1 MGRIGPSRGSL
12 QSRDSRPGEFS
23 VAITPPE
30 THPAPESSVRRTPF
44 QPCIL
49 AILPW
54 LVLLMLVPIPSLA
67 AQQQVAPGPWAWW
80 LSILADGIKVFEA
93 AVVMFGVAQ
102 LWIGRGERRDA
113 EARAAVL
120 ARKAANY
127 QAWQVIN
134 SAQGKG
140 GSGGRVDALAD
151 LIANDVSLAGVKLD
165 GAWLEKAQLEGA
177 QLRRASFEGTNLT
190 GASLQRANLQDADL
204 SGATLVGADLRNA
217 VLRGALVRGALLS
230 TADLRGADLAELQ
243 GWESVPSFTFTNIE
257 GVKNA
262 PPGFREFALERGAVD
277 GDRGL
282 EEQTVRSFSTEWR
295 AV

>member
-1 MGRIGPSRGSL
+1 
-12 QSRDSRPGEFS
+12 
-23 VAITPPE
+23 
-30 THPAPESSVRRTPF
+30 VRRSTLQHSVPAVLTLF
-44 QPCIL
+44 VI
-49 AILPW
+49 AI
-54 LVLLMLVPIPSLA
+54 LVPIAPAA
-67 AQQQVAPGPWAWW
+67 AQQPVAPGPWAWW

-93 AVVMFGVAQ
+93 AVVVFGVAQ
-102 LWIGRGERRDA
+102 IWIGRGERRAA
-113 EARAAVL
+113 EARAAVV

-140 GSGGRVDALAD
+140 GSGGRIDALAD

-165 GAWLEKAQLEGA
+165 GAWLEKARLDGA

-217 VLRGALVRGALLS
+217 VLRGALLRGALLS

-262 PPGFREFALERGAVD
+262 PPGFRDLALERGAVD